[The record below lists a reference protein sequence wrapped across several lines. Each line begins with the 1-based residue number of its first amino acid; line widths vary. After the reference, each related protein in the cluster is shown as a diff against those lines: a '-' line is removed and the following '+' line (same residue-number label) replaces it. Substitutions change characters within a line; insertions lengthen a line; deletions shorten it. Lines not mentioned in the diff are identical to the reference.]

1 MKTKRAL
8 ISVSDKGG
16 VVDFARELEAMGWEI
31 ISTGGTA
38 RTLREA
44 GCKVTDVSELTGF
57 PEILE
62 GRLKTLHPLVH
73 GGILGRRDL
82 ELHRRQMEEH
92 GIIGIDLVAVNLYP
106 FIDVVGRGDVPL
118 DEAIENIDIG
128 GPTMVRA
135 AAKNYQHVV
144 VIVEPSKYN
153 AVIKELR
160 SAGDVSQQTRFQLA
174 VKAIAH
180 TAYYDSVISNYLE
193 DRYLDNRREGEEF
206 PQKITLPFVKVMDLR
221 YGENPHQQAAFF
233 QEPLAP
239 HGSLA
244 EAKQLQGK
252 ELSFNNINDLQA
264 AWEIAGEFDEPVAVA
279 VKHTNPCGVGVA
291 GNALDAY
298 QKAYTADPVSIFG
311 GIVALNREVDG
322 ETALQM
328 QKIFLEV
335 VIAPS
340 FSIQALE
347 IFAQKKDVRL
357 LMIPSGLRKERGY
370 DYKKVSGGLLLQ
382 DDLKERYDIVQWK
395 TVTERKPTGQELKDL
410 LFALKV
416 VKHVK
421 SNAIVIAK
429 GGKTLGI
436 GAGQMN
442 RVGAVRIAV
451 EQAGNNVKGSVMA
464 SDAFFPFKDG
474 VELAAEHGVTAIVQP
489 GGSQRDTEAIAT
501 CEKYNMAMLFTGKRY
516 FKH

>member
-44 GCKVTDVSELTGF
+44 GCSVMDVSELTGF

-106 FIDVVGRGDVPL
+106 FVDVVSRGDVPL

-144 VIVEPSKYN
+144 VIVDPSKYN
-153 AVIKELR
+153 AVVKELR
-160 SAGDVSQQTRFQLA
+160 SNGDVSPQTRFQLA

-193 DRYLDNRREGEEF
+193 DRYLNTRVEGETF
-206 PQKITLPFVKVMDLR
+206 PQKITLPFIKVMDLR

-239 HGSLA
+239 QGSLA

-279 VKHTNPCGVGVA
+279 VKHTNPCGVGIA
-291 GNALDAY
+291 GNLPDAY
-298 QKAYTADPVSIFG
+298 QKAYAADPVSIFG

-335 VIAPS
+335 VVAPS
-340 FSIQALE
+340 FSTEALAV
-347 IFAQKKDVRL
+347 FAQKKDVRL
-357 LMIPSGLRKERGY
+357 LMIPSGARQERGY

-382 DDLKERYDIVQWK
+382 DDLKERYDIAQWK
-395 TVTERKPTGQELKDL
+395 TVTMRKPADQELKDL

-429 GGKTLGI
+429 DGQTLGI

-442 RVGAVRIAV
+442 RVGAVKIAV

-489 GGSQRDTEAIAT
+489 GGSQRDTEAIET
-501 CEKYNMAMLFTGKRY
+501 CEKYKMAMLFTGKRY